1 MKKKKSDKKK
11 KKKSDKIRKE
21 KNDKGQQILNYIIIT
36 ILTVVFTFSYCQQK
50 RALEVSGFTICK
62 VIKKYRKPVR
72 GFARWYIAVIKYY
85 VSGKR
90 YEYEVP
96 NSSDSYGVGDCFLLK
111 YSIKSPEICEVQWD
125 NGKQDCNC
133 K

>member
-1 MKKKKSDKKK
+1 MKKKK
-11 KKKSDKIRKE
+11 KKKSNKK
-21 KNDKGQQILNYIIIT
+21 KSDKGQQIFNYIIIT

-62 VIKKYRKPVR
+62 VIKKYRQPGR
-72 GFARWYIAVIKYY
+72 GFARGDLAVIEYY

-90 YEYEVP
+90 YEDTVP

-111 YSIKSPEICEVQWD
+111 FSIKNPEICEVQWD

>member
-11 KKKSDKIRKE
+11 
-21 KNDKGQQILNYIIIT
+21 NDKAQQILNYIIIT
-36 ILTVVFTFSYCQQK
+36 ILTVVCTFSYCQKK

-90 YEYEVP
+90 YEYEYRGITLRP
-96 NSSDSYGVGDCFLLK
+96 NETERSWYVILF
-111 YSIKSPEICEVQWD
+111 
-125 NGKQDCNC
+125 
-133 K
+133 

>member
-1 MKKKKSDKKK
+1 MKKKK

-21 KNDKGQQILNYIIIT
+21 KNDKAQQILNYIIIT
-36 ILTVVFTFSYCQQK
+36 ILTVVCTFSYCQQK

-62 VIKKYRKPVR
+62 VIKKYPTPGRQR
-72 GFARWYIAVIKYY
+72 GYRAVIEYY

-90 YEYEVP
+90 YEDEIP

-111 YSIKSPEICEVQWD
+111 FSIKSPEICEVQWD

>member
-11 KKKSDKIRKE
+11 KKKSDKK
-21 KNDKGQQILNYIIIT
+21 KNDKAQQILSYIIIT
-36 ILTVVFTFSYCQQK
+36 ILTVVCTFSYCQQK

-62 VIKKYRKPVR
+62 VIKKYRKPVS
-72 GFARWYIAVIKYY
+72 GFARGDEAVIEYY

-90 YEYEVP
+90 YEDTVW

-111 YSIKSPEICEVQWD
+111 FSIKNPEICEVQWD

>member
-11 KKKSDKIRKE
+11 KKKSNKK
-21 KNDKGQQILNYIIIT
+21 KNDKGQQIFNYIIIT

-62 VIKKYRKPVR
+62 VIKKYRKPVS
-72 GFARWYIAVIKYY
+72 GFARGDEAVIEYY

-90 YEYEVP
+90 YEDTVP

>member
-11 KKKSDKIRKE
+11 SDKK
-21 KNDKGQQILNYIIIT
+21 KNDKAQQILNYIIIT
-36 ILTVVFTFSYCQQK
+36 ILTVVCTFSYCQKK

-72 GFARWYIAVIKYY
+72 GFARWYIAVIEYY

-111 YSIKSPEICEVQWD
+111 YSIKNPEICEVQWD

>member
-1 MKKKKSDKKK
+1 MKKKKSD

-21 KNDKGQQILNYIIIT
+21 KNDKGQQIFNYIIIIT
-36 ILTVVFTFSYCQQK
+36 LSVVCTFSYCQKK

-62 VIKKYRKPVR
+62 VIKKYRKPVS
-72 GFARWYIAVIKYY
+72 GFARGDEAVIEYY

-90 YEYEVP
+90 YEYAVW

-111 YSIKSPEICEVQWD
+111 YSIKNPEICEVQWD